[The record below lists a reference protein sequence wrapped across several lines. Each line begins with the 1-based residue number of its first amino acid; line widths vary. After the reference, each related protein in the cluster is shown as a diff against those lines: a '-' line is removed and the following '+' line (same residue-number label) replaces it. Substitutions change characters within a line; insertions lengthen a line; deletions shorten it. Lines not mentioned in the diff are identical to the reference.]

1 MLWRYEKMTKR
12 LYVIRAEPIS
22 DDWKMSVPQT
32 NVRAST
38 LKNAVAQYEK
48 NNPGM
53 DVIKAYLWN
62 PEYRKKR

>member
-1 MLWRYEKMTKR
+1 MTKR
-12 LYVIRAEPIS
+12 LYVIRAEPTS
-22 DDWKMSVPQT
+22 DEMRISVPQT

-38 LKNAVAQYEK
+38 LKNAVIQYEK

-62 PEYRKKR
+62 PEYRKRR